1 MSMTNMTWKAK
12 ALSSSLFAVCAA
24 IVFNLWLMDKAW
36 TKADGRMK
44 KFGLM
49 LLYLVVFAGIAF
61 GLLTLHE
68 EKLLPEFA
76 APLAFP

>member
-1 MSMTNMTWKAK
+1 
-12 ALSSSLFAVCAA
+12 
-24 IVFNLWLMDKAW
+24 MDKAW

-44 KFGLM
+44 KFILM
-49 LLYLVVFAGIAF
+49 FVYLVVFAGVAF

-68 EKLLPEFA
+68 DKLLPEFA